1 MTLGDLC
8 PSIDDDTL
16 CLTVDLSL
24 YSKSALLKTC
34 YLFTD
39 RVYVYVISAESPRVT
54 VYLGRRKVDIDLSH
68 LAGQFL
74 NELLNQE
81 LRQLITTETGLV
93 RQMLVAHAFAEGV
106 TNQTAPDPITS
117 SADEYRDDPLRIGL

>member
-8 PSIDDDTL
+8 PSIDHDTL

-24 YSKSALLKTC
+24 YSKSTLLKTC

-39 RVYVYVISAESPRVT
+39 RVYVYVASAGSLRVT
-54 VYLGRRKVDIDLSH
+54 VYLGRRKADIDLSH
-68 LAGQFL
+68 LAGEFL

-81 LRQLITTETGLV
+81 LRQLITNETGLV
-93 RQMLVAHAFAEGV
+93 RQMLVAHALGERV
-106 TNQTAPDPITS
+106 TNQTVPSPITNS
-117 SADEYRDDPLRIGL
+117 PDEYRDDPLRIGL

>member
-8 PSIDDDTL
+8 PSIDADTL
-16 CLTVDLSL
+16 RLTVDLTV

-39 RVYVYVISAESPRVT
+39 RVYVYVTPAENPRVA
-54 VYLGRRKVDIDLSH
+54 VYLGRKEPHLDLSH
-68 LAGQFL
+68 LAGQFV

-81 LRQLITTETGLV
+81 LRQLITTETGMV
-93 RQMLVAHAFAEGV
+93 RQLLVAHAFAEGV
-106 TNQTAPDPITS
+106 ANQAVPAPISGSP
-117 SADEYRDDPLRIGL
+117 DEYRDDPLRIGL